1 MTSVC
6 QKMVSTQDFYLFIYF
21 LACRFCIEFIQLQC
35 VQVENCNSHYVVKTG
50 VGTSLKSFQGPL
62 KVDFRKPGASL
73 FMSLVRKAA
82 ACLKISLPS
91 LHMAYYYSVFPS
103 KPPCVCVC
111 SPSLFVTTATG
122 TDWVAA
128 RLPPSMFNPIMP
140 PHTQT

>member
-1 MTSVC
+1 MPENGVDSR
-6 QKMVSTQDFYLFIYF
+6 FLFIYLFIF
-21 LACRFCIEFIQLQC
+21 LHAGFVL
-35 VQVENCNSHYVVKTG
+35 NSSNSNVCKLRIAIVIIVKTG

>member
-6 QKMVSTQDFYLFIYF
+6 QKMVSTQDFYYLFIF
-21 LACRFCIEFIQLQC
+21 LHAGFVL
-35 VQVENCNSHYVVKTG
+35 NSSNSNVCKLRIAIVIIVKTG

>member
-6 QKMVSTQDFYLFIYF
+6 QKMVSTQDFYYLFIF
-21 LACRFCIEFIQLQC
+21 LHAGFVL
-35 VQVENCNSHYVVKTG
+35 NSSNSNVCKLRIAIVIIVKTG

-103 KPPCVCVC
+103 KPPCVCVRA
-111 SPSLFVTTATG
+111 PSLFVTTATG